1 MPFTPD
7 DILDAALKVEGE
19 DLKLLLCYASF
30 YQKEYVEPEASQIA
44 AVAQISLDEV
54 QDILNRLTSKGW
66 LRRV

>member
-44 AVAQISLDEV
+44 AVAQIIARRSSRYFESLNE
-54 QDILNRLTSKGW
+54 
-66 LRRV
+66 